1 MSPIITKRYN
11 PNRYQI
17 VIKYWRVAIDLVHLG
32 CIRSSTAVVRVQQFV
47 VKALVLVLV
56 LVFTSTNSANAL
68 NLTITNSAKA
78 GAQTTELK
86 VYTQTQR
93 INSAPTKGN
102 GSDKGFKDSSAYK
115 LYALQ
120 RVVDT
125 KQSKCFQ
132 SIINKENRSWNPRAR
147 NGSHYGLGQMRSTWY
162 GTLNA
167 YAQINETI
175 RYIRVRYTTPCHA
188 WRFHKERNYY

>member
-1 MSPIITKRYN
+1 MYKLSTEVIHRVGNVVQPVDNYLDTPPFKRK
-11 PNRYQI
+11 
-17 VIKYWRVAIDLVHLG
+17 VIHMLAHLLTRLV
-32 CIRSSTAVVRVQQFV
+32 RSIPSGRAARRIARTGG
-47 VKALVLVLV
+47 LVLSGVLCIN
-56 LVFTSTNSANAL
+56 LAATTTSVAGNAKS
-68 NLTITNSAKA
+68 I
-78 GAQTTELK
+78 EL
-86 VYTQTQR
+86 
-93 INSAPTKGN
+93 
-102 GSDKGFKDSSAYK
+102 YK